1 MMNWKPWL
9 YSLISAVIG
18 AVGNAIPLIII
29 APTTFNFTHG
39 GFGKLCEACGG
50 TALIAL
56 GLFLAK
62 SPLPPESQVTT
73 VTDTQTHVTTVTP
86 APTANAAGL
95 PVDEQ
100 GRLKQNP

>member
-1 MMNWKPWL
+1 MNWKPWL

-18 AVGNAIPLIII
+18 AVGSAIPLIII
-29 APTTFNFTHG
+29 APATFNFTNG
-39 GFGKLCEACGG
+39 GFGKLCEACGAN
-50 TALIAL
+50 ALIAL

-73 VTDTQTHVTTVTP
+73 VQDTRTITVTP
-86 APTANAAGL
+86 VPTANAAGL

>member
-1 MMNWKPWL
+1 MNWKPWL
-9 YSLISAVIG
+9 YSLISAAIG
-18 AVGNAIPLIII
+18 AAGSAIPLIII
-29 APTTFNFTHG
+29 APATFNFMGG
-39 GFGKLCEACGG
+39 GFGKLCEVCAAN
-50 TALIAL
+50 ALIAV

-95 PVDEQ
+95 PVDEK
-100 GRLKQNP
+100 GRITQNPN